1 VPRESYHDLVP
12 TIGASVFASIAGWIV
27 DSILEPWAPLF
38 ARIMIG
44 LVVSTLVFYRV
55 RYKLRELRGD

>member
-1 VPRESYHDLVP
+1 MP

-44 LVVSTLVFYRV
+44 LVVSTAVFYRV
-55 RYKLRELRGD
+55 RYKLRELRGG